1 MSKPTFTKDLDSLDL
16 LAEEASIMVFA
27 DSVMSVPIKTLVA
40 SVASVQSKEDA
51 VLTSKEASK
60 ALMVLAA
67 VMHVFLLAL
76 AATVVPELACMV
88 PVPLFEPKVTLLDAL
103 VDNS

>member
-40 SVASVQSKEDA
+40 SVASVQSKADA

-76 AATVVPELACMV
+76 AASVVPELACMV
-88 PVPLFEPKVTLLDAL
+88 PVPLLEPKVTLLDA
-103 VDNS
+103 